1 MRIDITSFFFN
12 TTIPEAT
19 ATAAWGTSAG
29 QSKNNGY
36 KIKTE
41 TFGLVEFLVGM
52 NYKVCADIDNLDIS
66 KMSKNRELLYFS
78 IFDKVFINGQQAT
91 NSFIILFV
99 KEHSETHNGRLIIS
113 YPPYLSY
120 DNNSVDNNKT
130 IQEFEKILKIEFA
143 INNFR

>member
-78 IFDKVFINGQQAT
+78 IFDKVFMNC
-91 NSFIILFV
+91 F
-99 KEHSETHNGRLIIS
+99 
-113 YPPYLSY
+113 
-120 DNNSVDNNKT
+120 T
-130 IQEFEKILKIEFA
+130 IFMA
-143 INNFR
+143 INKYNTSPSIMYYQSTLMSLQFIVPACIN